1 MSKAPELSNRGD
13 AAAGDGGRESRIEGL
28 LGPASGVAAI
38 VNSLTI
44 DTDSPDPKAGQGPP
58 DSQPEII
65 SKILLKKYGHHHAYP
80 TISASSVGPGLSPNQ
95 RAPAP
100 IQPIIAKRSIHL
112 QHSLEQLAL
121 TEQRKLLAQAQLQ
134 SKLKLRQMAALHPD
148 VQERV
153 VRASQSLNE
162 TLQLSTGA
170 REGAE
175 GDLQQMLHNG
185 L

>member
-1 MSKAPELSNRGD
+1 M
-13 AAAGDGGRESRIEGL
+13 
-28 LGPASGVAAI
+28 
-38 VNSLTI
+38 
-44 DTDSPDPKAGQGPP
+44 
-58 DSQPEII
+58 
-65 SKILLKKYGHHHAYP
+65 Y
-80 TISASSVGPGLSPNQ
+80 PNQ